1 LREILIDMD
10 GQLCRCA
17 YKGHLL
23 VLVSEWGL
31 EHATKEQIAKVRGR
45 SLPGFNSYSPIV
57 ETITYLKRDLKKIHL
72 VPADIGL
79 VVGIESGNIY
89 LDGNAVSPERIEF
102 VPTEDGLKY
111 ESRP

>member
-1 LREILIDMD
+1 
-10 GQLCRCA
+10 
-17 YKGHLL
+17 
-23 VLVSEWGL
+23 
-31 EHATKEQIAKVRGR
+31 
-45 SLPGFNSYSPIV
+45 
-57 ETITYLKRDLKKIHL
+57 

>member
-1 LREILIDMD
+1 MD
-10 GQLCRCA
+10 GQLCRCT

-31 EHATKEQIAKVRGR
+31 EHSTKEQIAKVCGR

-102 VPTEDGLKY
+102 LPTADGLKY